1 MDDKSYAERPE
12 SREFGNGSQRVD
24 RSVADLL
31 KGIVENVQELIR
43 SEVKLARAEIRE
55 EASKAGTAG
64 RSFGFAAILGLYA
77 GGFVL
82 FTIYLVLGLFLPSW
96 IAALA
101 VAVVTGIAAAVMYFS
116 GMKLWKQVSAKPEKT
131 IESVKENAAWLKNQT
146 R

>member
-1 MDDKSYAERPE
+1 MQEKRYAERPE
-12 SREFGNGSQRVD
+12 SREFGDGSERMD

-31 KGIVENVQELIR
+31 KGIVENVQEIIR

-64 RSFGFAAILGLYA
+64 RSFGFAAVLGLYA

-82 FTIYLVLGLFLPSW
+82 FTIYMVLSLFLASW
-96 IAALA
+96 MAALA
-101 VAVVTGIAAAVMYFS
+101 VAVVTGMAAAVMYAS
-116 GMKLWKQVSAKPEKT
+116 GKKMWKQVSAKPEKT
-131 IESVKENAAWLKNQT
+131 IESVKENVAWLKNQT

>member
-1 MDDKSYAERPE
+1 MHEKSYPERPE
-12 SREFGNGSQRVD
+12 SRDYGNGSQRMD

-55 EASKAGTAG
+55 EASKAGAAG
-64 RSFGFAAILGLYA
+64 RSFGLAAILGLYA

-82 FTIYLVLGLFLPSW
+82 FTIYLVLSLFLASW
-96 IAALA
+96 MAAFA
-101 VAVVTGIAAAVMYFS
+101 VAVVIGIVAAVMYSS

-131 IESVKENAAWLKNQT
+131 IESVKENVAWLKNQT